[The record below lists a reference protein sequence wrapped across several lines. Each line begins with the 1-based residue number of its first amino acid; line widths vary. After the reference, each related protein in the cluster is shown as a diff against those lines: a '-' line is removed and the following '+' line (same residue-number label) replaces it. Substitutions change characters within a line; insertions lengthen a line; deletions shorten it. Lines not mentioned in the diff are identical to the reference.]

1 MTFNNIVSGDT
12 VFIGSRED
20 INHLS
25 PETPE
30 TIQLQTRAEPPLLS
44 VLLALSFTINSEP
57 ISLTTIESLLSE
69 KFFNKFTKSSP
80 KLNSK
85 RSFLILLLQK
95 SIFFYGL

>member
-12 VFIGSRED
+12 VFIGSEED

-25 PETPE
+25 PE